1 MDPISRVRRSLTRRR
16 LLSGKCHV
24 CSVPHPLIGRK
35 ITEVVE
41 PKKKVAAAPV
51 ETKKRKAEVID
62 SPAPAAAA
70 AAAGDVSVEGL
81 SKAQQKKL
89 AKKARRESEG
99 STAAPVAEKKVEKV
113 QEKKAA
119 PVAEKKQKV
128 RK

>member
-1 MDPISRVRRSLTRRR
+1 MDPTSRVRRSPTRRR
-16 LLSGKCHV
+16 PLSGEYHV

-62 SPAPAAAA
+62 SPAPA

>member
-1 MDPISRVRRSLTRRR
+1 MSLR
-16 LLSGKCHV
+16 LVVTDGS
-24 CSVPHPLIGRK
+24 K
-35 ITEVVE
+35 ITEVNE
-41 PKKKVAAAPV
+41 PAKKVEAKKAAAAPPV
-51 ETKKRKAEVID
+51 ENKKRKAEVID
-62 SPAPAAAA
+62 SPAAAS
-70 AAAGDVSVEGL
+70 AGDVSVEGL

-99 STAAPVAEKKVEKV
+99 STAGPVAEKKVEKV